1 MTASVTGF
9 ISVSSLHLEKV
20 RAERK
25 HINHLTNLPHFM
37 DEEVKVQEFDFS
49 GVSAASLVS
58 TLFPFLLCAA
68 CVLGNLD
75 LIPDWTSSSFTY
87 LTK

>member
-9 ISVSSLHLEKV
+9 ISLSSLHLEKV

-25 HINHLTNLPHFM
+25 CISHLIHLPHFM

-49 GVSAASLVS
+49 GV
-58 TLFPFLLCAA
+58 
-68 CVLGNLD
+68 
-75 LIPDWTSSSFTY
+75 
-87 LTK
+87 